1 MTISDLLKNEITLS
15 ISRSL
20 KEDIGDGDIT
30 ASINN
35 DISHSKAE
43 IICRQ
48 PMVLC
53 GRQWVN
59 EVFRQLDPS
68 IKIEWMFDDGAFIEE
83 NTIIFK
89 LSGSTQNILSG
100 ERCALNFLQTLSAT
114 ASVTRLYTEQLE
126 NLNCKVLDTRKTIP
140 GLRLAQKYAVLC
152 GGGAN
157 HRIGLFDAILIKEN
171 HIIGG
176 GGIESVIQK
185 TKLMYPNKPIQI
197 EVETIEEMEL
207 AISAGVDR
215 LLLDNFNIE
224 MLNKAYEVNQSLCD
238 SPKVLEASGDI
249 SLENIRKIAE
259 TGVDFI
265 SVGALTKNISAINL
279 SMRITN

>member
-1 MTISDLLKNEITLS
+1 MTISDLLKNEIKLS

-48 PMVLC
+48 PKVLC

-59 EVFRQLDPS
+59 EVFRQLDPC

>member
-1 MTISDLLKNEITLS
+1 
-15 ISRSL
+15 
-20 KEDIGDGDIT
+20 
-30 ASINN
+30 
-35 DISHSKAE
+35 
-43 IICRQ
+43 
-48 PMVLC
+48 
-53 GRQWVN
+53 
-59 EVFRQLDPS
+59 
-68 IKIEWMFDDGAFIEE
+68 
-83 NTIIFK
+83 
-89 LSGSTQNILSG
+89 
-100 ERCALNFLQTLSAT
+100 
-114 ASVTRLYTEQLE
+114 
-126 NLNCKVLDTRKTIP
+126 
-140 GLRLAQKYAVLC
+140 
-152 GGGAN
+152 
-157 HRIGLFDAILIKEN
+157 
-171 HIIGG
+171 
-176 GGIESVIQK
+176 
-185 TKLMYPNKPIQI
+185 MYPNKPIQI

>member
-1 MTISDLLKNEITLS
+1 
-15 ISRSL
+15 
-20 KEDIGDGDIT
+20 
-30 ASINN
+30 
-35 DISHSKAE
+35 
-43 IICRQ
+43 
-48 PMVLC
+48 MVLC